1 MWATLVVKYSDGLSA
16 VLLKQGPSG
25 GQAVASG
32 WKRTS
37 TNTASRLYD
46 QHWGRQC
53 RSSVYPE
60 RMIRM
65 LLVGYCS
72 STRSDRRLCQQVELG
87 LAYRWFCRLGPE
99 DTVQVSVFVKPQ
111 LR

>member
-16 VLLKQGPSG
+16 VLPMPGPSG
-25 GQAVASG
+25 GQVVASG

-37 TNTASRLYD
+37 TNTASRFYD
-46 QHWGRQC
+46 QRRGRQC
-53 RSSVYPE
+53 SSSVDPE
-60 RMIRM
+60 RIIRM
-65 LLVGYCS
+65 LLVGYRS
-72 STRSDRRLCQQVELG
+72 SIRSDRRLCQQVELD

-99 DTVQVSVFVKPQ
+99 DMVQVSVFVKPQ